1 MVGRRALRGLIGESV
16 SLHLHATLLPPLQVE
31 ECLQLQDKN
40 GWGHTQCCGNTY
52 HFECLFSW

>member
-1 MVGRRALRGLIGESV
+1 MIGESV